1 MPPLYLDM
9 PFSDAVESSA
19 KLEIEIKETQ
29 VTSVKDDR
37 HGLST
42 IEVQMDIESY
52 NDAWTLVETCSFS

>member
-19 KLEIEIKETQ
+19 KQEIEIKENQ

-42 IEVQMDIESY
+42 IEVQMDI
-52 NDAWTLVETCSFS
+52 